1 MPAVHPARTPLALL
15 LPLLP
20 LMTMPFTAPALAATI
35 NVSQLVTGTAEATP
49 TYLPGSI
56 INACSSACRYVNVA
70 SAGASTA
77 YDITPGPYV
86 VGAWPPAWGSAVP
99 GLASVDETLAITP
112 PSGGQ
117 TMDGGATGVLRRAEV
132 RFDFMPLVGS
142 VRRMAVQT
150 WKTGSG
156 ASVVSYGIR
165 LVTPPGNARRT
176 YLEFVLPTATRGWQE
191 AYYVGGPSGYQPFY
205 TTPERLQTRQAVD
218 VYVDGL
224 PVWSSA
230 SNLLLPKRFNPPYSQ
245 RLRLDWD
252 RPLTGG
258 DTTTLFL
265 GTLPA
270 GQSYALTVVLR
281 TDLRIEAPTCKN
293 DSEYGV
299 SYQRCHSQVEA
310 LSLPARSTGVTTGPY
325 QVTTYKPDLR
335 VYTR

>member
-1 MPAVHPARTPLALL
+1 MSAVHPAGPRPALLLALL

-20 LMTMPFTAPALAATI
+20 VAPALAATI

-49 TYLPGSI
+49 SYPLGGVISE
-56 INACSSACRYVNVA
+56 CGSACRYVNVA

-86 VGAWPPAWGSAVP
+86 VGAWPPVWGSTVP
-99 GLASVDETLAITP
+99 GLASVDETLAIAP

-117 TMDGGATGVLRRAEV
+117 TMDGGPTGVLRRAEV

-156 ASVVSYGIR
+156 AAVASYGVR
-165 LVTPPGNARRT
+165 LVTPAGTARRT

-205 TTPERLQTRQAVD
+205 TTPERLQARQAVD

-230 SNLLLPKRFNPPYSQ
+230 SNLLLPQRFNPPYSQ

-258 DTTTLFL
+258 DTATLFL

-281 TDLRIEAPTCKN
+281 TDLRVQAPTCKN
-293 DSEYGV
+293 DSEFGV

-310 LSLPARSTGVTTGPY
+310 LSLPARSTGSSGPY
-325 QVTTYKPDLR
+325 QPMTYKPDLR